1 MAVLL
6 ERSPIVHWRL
16 VDLGRTRVLIKQERR
31 KQKEYFER
39 NKLKSK
45 MKLLGVFSPVKNPT
59 VSLDLLN
66 LYMVNQISSK
76 KKTPES
82 MKRPTHVNMNRDLK
96 MPLRKHDLELPM
108 SPHCVPS
115 NLCIDDMENNVPYQR
130 LCSKKETG
138 LVQPS
143 QNMNS
148 YRMFNKTED
157 YSYIPPSFPAELP
170 SNRHSPSQ
178 NCTPRIV
185 PNPWK
190 SAYKENHSKQFND
203 GEFSDSLSSKLNK
216 HQNAFSSS
224 QKTAEFGASYERI
237 NSPETGD
244 FLIKNPIVTDEGHGS
259 LYERRQP
266 DFAME
271 KTSVQQIWENNG
283 KELSSFLDEVIH
295 PTQRHLPDN
304 HNSFGSHN
312 MINLLSTD
320 QPGRRAAFNSCGCDS
335 LSYTHA
341 DESFSSGGFIKE
353 TVPHSTFQN
362 LPFNTSYIE
371 TWQPNKPYQE
381 YNDEMNEFR
390 SFEKDCYTA
399 SCGRKGK
406 IGSDDQLKALQR
418 NNRKYPVYS
427 MGDIPLKE
435 LHRKQSCNFD
445 RNEIPVEGRGMC
457 SLQRESMS
465 TETIYLESSQ
475 SSQSASYSP
484 QPTESTFSSS
494 SDLVSEDEDQIQQQ
508 TEYSNKKSV
517 QTTNNCCP
525 EKMEDHLGDVTV
537 KDNAKIHIQND
548 NFYQSSEKNN
558 TDAFP
563 ESQCKSEHTSKNR
576 PNGTCVLQS
585 GRFDSGVQIDWE
597 PIVGACDSGVQTEQE
612 SIVGACDS
620 GVQTDR
626 EPIVER
632 CDSGVQT
639 DQESIVGTCDSEVQT
654 DQESIVGACDSGV
667 QTDQEPMVLE
677 TADVAI
683 ECTIISQCSCK
694 DSPIGHVKEVSSL
707 HEAGSCSEDL
717 MADTTGG
724 QETQKT
730 QTRK

>member
-1 MAVLL
+1 MAID
-6 ERSPIVHWRL
+6 PISSLIVK
-16 VDLGRTRVLIKQERR
+16 TRVLIKQERR

-138 LVQPS
+138 PVQPS

-157 YSYIPPSFPAELP
+157 YSYIPPSFQAELP

-190 SAYKENHSKQFND
+190 SAYKENHSKQFNN

-216 HQNAFSSS
+216 HQNVFSSS

-244 FLIKNPIVTDEGHGS
+244 FLIKNPVVTDEDHGS

-266 DFAME
+266 DFAIE

-283 KELSSFLDEVIH
+283 KELSSFLDDVIH
-295 PTQRHLPDN
+295 PTQSHLPDN
-304 HNSFGSHN
+304 HNSFVSHN

-341 DESFSSGGFIKE
+341 VSADESFSSGGFIKE
-353 TVPHSTFQN
+353 TVPHATFQN

-381 YNDEMNEFR
+381 YNDEINEFR

-418 NNRKYPVYS
+418 NDRKYPVYS

-435 LHRKQSCNFD
+435 LHRKQSCDFD
-445 RNEIPVEGRGMC
+445 RNEIPMEGRGMC
-457 SLQRESMS
+457 SLQGESMS

-484 QPTESTFSSS
+484 RLTESTFSSS
-494 SDLVSEDEDQIQQQ
+494 SDLVSEDEDQIQQH
-508 TEYSNKKSV
+508 TEYSNKKFV
-517 QTTNNCCP
+517 QTTNNYHP

-537 KDNAKIHIQND
+537 KDNAKIHTQND

-563 ESQCKSEHTSKNR
+563 ESQCKSEHTSQNR
-576 PNGTCVLQS
+576 PNGTCMLQS
-585 GRFDSGVQIDWE
+585 G
-597 PIVGACDSGVQTEQE
+597 
-612 SIVGACDS
+612 
-620 GVQTDR
+620 
-626 EPIVER
+626 R

-639 DQESIVGTCDSEVQT
+639 DW
-654 DQESIVGACDSGV
+654 
-667 QTDQEPMVLE
+667 EPTSMVLE

-683 ECTIISQCSCK
+683 ECTLISQCSCK

-717 MADTTGG
+717 TADTTGG
-724 QETQKT
+724 QETLT
-730 QTRK
+730 NNSL